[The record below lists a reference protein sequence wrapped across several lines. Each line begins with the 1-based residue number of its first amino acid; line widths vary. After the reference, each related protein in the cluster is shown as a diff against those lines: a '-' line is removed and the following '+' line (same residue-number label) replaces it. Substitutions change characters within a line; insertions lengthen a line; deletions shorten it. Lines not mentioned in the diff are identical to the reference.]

1 MTSASAQALL
11 VARIGTERYAFDI
24 GAVREVV
31 AIEDVAEVP
40 ARLVALRGV
49 MPRRDGRVSLL
60 SLAALLG
67 GGDPPHELGGAA
79 VVVTLGGV
87 ELALEVDEVEAVVD
101 GGAPIVAGAVAGGL
115 PARGVWRWGQTLVTV
130 LDMGLL
136 AERVT
141 SLEERKQ

>member
-1 MTSASAQALL
+1 MKAAPAPALL
-11 VARIGTERYAFDI
+11 VARVGTERYGFDI

-31 AIEDVAEVP
+31 VIERVADVP
-40 ARLVALRGV
+40 ARSAAVRGV
-49 MPRRDGRVSLL
+49 MPLRDRHVSLI

-67 GGDPPHELGGAA
+67 GGDPPLETGGAA

-87 ELALEVDEVEAVVD
+87 DLALEVDEVEAVVD
-101 GGAPIVAGAVAGGL
+101 VGAELVAGAAPGGV

-130 LDMGLL
+130 LDMGVL

-141 SLEERKQ
+141 ALEERKR